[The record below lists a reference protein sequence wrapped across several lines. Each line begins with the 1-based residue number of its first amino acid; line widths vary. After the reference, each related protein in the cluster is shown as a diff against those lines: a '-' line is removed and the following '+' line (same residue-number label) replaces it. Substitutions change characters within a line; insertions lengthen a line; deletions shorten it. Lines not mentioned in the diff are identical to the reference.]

1 MNHDN
6 QNNLDLLQLYKE
18 SLSEL
23 TVGKKEIENINES
36 VELSMMKSFM
46 KGEKIYCIKEKNF
59 LSSFLL
65 VDVLHDTYYPF
76 LFFKVKQDG
85 NTITY
90 EKSLPI
96 FNQAALLFLDEATLL
111 FDSKISLEDIE
122 VLYTRL
128 SNLIVT
134 SMMTDRIRL
143 VPYLCFRDEKT
154 IESNRIFSFLRNYIF
169 GFKDD
174 EKYDALFKE
183 TEDHKTEEK
192 ILQNTIGFFAKM
204 ERVYKREDAY
214 HGSSLSITEPSIM
227 EAFLLRSLFNNG
239 KKKES
244 TLILTSPEEKNL
256 IFEMME
262 KYHLQDFI
270 GEVKYTSDEEIDS
283 KLDEID
289 SEDITPEERKKISS
303 FHMKKE
309 RLLSFQNKK
318 EEAYL
323 PLKPFRNVE
332 YLTKFHNEKS
342 YLLNLDLSHYTEM
355 DAKRDENFF
364 SVLNELTTI
373 RNSYVA
379 NHPYHGLTCSY
390 ERENYSKLQLILIN
404 LIKYLKEMIQK
415 VKEEEFI
422 RKYELKVSSMHD
434 FAYLLECGRLIMQY
448 NGFPRRYFR
457 FPFEEEEKYPLLTLK
472 KAYQAVSSSTLM
484 LKNLCEPSFFE
495 CDLEEVYQGLSSIK
509 RRKRKKAQK
518 ELLSHL
524 KMKGDFDFE
533 TFTYLLKAYLDAKE
547 KLSTLLPVY
556 QNVYGESILTMN
568 GLVEIESNL
577 EYVRKFLSFSKEHPS
592 FNIDHPFIKRALRER
607 DFRMDSMRIL
617 EEASQIYDCIK
628 ENLTKYICF
637 FRDIPNDGLYDLSFE
652 ELKDKFVVENMNT
665 YEEFMEYVSFIKA
678 KSEASELLSVIINRY
693 IRKKRVLSTLQDDFS
708 YSILYTAYQNGKEN
722 FQPYEKDYQVIR
734 KDYFSS
740 LLDDRDTLA
749 LEWKMEYHH
758 RIEQLKTERIPEL
771 KKQMGNEFSYRSRK
785 ENREAKRILAS
796 SKIACIAS
804 TDDLYFI
811 DDDLF
816 DHVLILNSV
825 EFSPLHLLS
834 AFRISKNRIFVNYQ
848 KEMDR
853 RTQTYH
859 DTILS
864 RNNLYNKVIPFSSL
878 PNDFLSYFEEEM
890 KKMGYVVKK
899 NDERYS
905 FLIEKENQEYAVFPD
920 VFLDHKI
927 DIASIVELETYLVR
941 FEGIRLILLDTFGFL
956 FEQEESFFP
965 MERKDEDERTE

>member
-1 MNHDN
+1 MNQDN

-18 SLSEL
+18 SLSQL
-23 TVGKKEIENINES
+23 TVEKREIENINES

-59 LSSFLL
+59 LSPFLL
-65 VDVLHDTYYPF
+65 VDLLNDTYYPF
-76 LFFKVKQDG
+76 LFFRVKEEG
-85 NTITY
+85 NTLAY

-96 FNQAALLFLDEATLL
+96 INQAALLFLDEAALL
-111 FDSKISLEDIE
+111 FDSRISLEDIE
-122 VLYTRL
+122 VIYTRL
-128 SNLIVT
+128 NNQIVK

-143 VPYLCFRDEKT
+143 IPYLCFRDEKT

-183 TEDHKTEEK
+183 TEDHKTEER
-192 ILQNTIGFFAKM
+192 ILQNTFGFFGKM
-204 ERVYKREDAY
+204 ERVYKREEAY
-214 HGSSLSITEPSIM
+214 HGSSLSVTEPSIL
-227 EAFLLRSLFNNG
+227 EAFLLRTLFNNE

-244 TLILTSPEEKNL
+244 TLILTRPEEKNL
-256 IFEMME
+256 IFGILE
-262 KYHLQDFI
+262 KYHLRHFI
-270 GEVKYTSDEEIDS
+270 GEMKYRDDEEIVS
-283 KLDEID
+283 RLDEID
-289 SEDITPEERKKISS
+289 SESITAEERKKI
-303 FHMKKE
+303 FFAHMKKE
-309 RLLSFQNKK
+309 RLLSFVNKK

-323 PLKPFRNVE
+323 PLKPFCNVE

-364 SVLNELTTI
+364 SVLNGLSTI

-379 NHPYHGLTCSY
+379 NHPYYGLTCSY

-415 VKEEEFI
+415 VKEEDFI
-422 RKYELKVSSMHD
+422 RKYELKVSSMRD

-484 LKNLCEPSFFE
+484 LKNLCQPSFFE
-495 CDLEEVYQGLSSIK
+495 CDLNGIYQGLSSAK
-509 RRKRKKAQK
+509 RRMKKRAQK
-518 ELLSHL
+518 ELLPYL
-524 KMKGDFDFE
+524 KMKGNFDFE
-533 TFTYLLKAYLDAKE
+533 TFTYLLKTYLEAKE

-556 QNVYGESILTMN
+556 QGVYGESILTMN

-607 DFRMDSMRIL
+607 DFRMNSIRIL
-617 EEASQIYDCIK
+617 EEASQIYDHIK

-637 FRDIPNDGLYDLSFE
+637 YRDIPNDGLYDLSFE
-652 ELKDKFVVENMNT
+652 ELKEKFAVENMNT

-678 KSEASELLSVIINRY
+678 KSEASELLSIIINRY

-708 YSILYTAYQNGKEN
+708 YSILYTAYQNGKDN
-722 FQPYEKDYQVIR
+722 FKPYEKDYRMIR
-734 KDYFSS
+734 KNYFSS
-740 LLDDRDTLA
+740 LFENQDTIA
-749 LEWKMEYHH
+749 LEMKSEYQK
-758 RIEQLKTERIPEL
+758 RIQWLRNDKIPEL
-771 KKQMGNEFSYRSRK
+771 KKRMGDGLSSH
-785 ENREAKRILAS
+785 NRAEDKEAKKILAS
-796 SKIACIAS
+796 SKVAYVAS

-816 DHVLILNSV
+816 DHVLILNSI

-834 AFRISKNRIFVNYQ
+834 AFRIAKNRIFVNY
-848 KEMDR
+848 KKDMDR

-890 KKMGYVVKK
+890 KKKGYEIRK

-905 FLIEKENQEYAVFPD
+905 FILQKGKEEYAIFPD
-920 VFLDHKI
+920 VFLNHEI
-927 DIASIVELETYLVR
+927 DIASIFELETYLVC
-941 FEGIRLILLDTFGFL
+941 FEGIQLILLDTFGFL
-956 FEQEESFFP
+956 FEKEKSFFP
-965 MERKDEDERTE
+965 MEWKDENEMKE

>member
-1 MNHDN
+1 MNQDN

-18 SLSEL
+18 SLSQL
-23 TVGKKEIENINES
+23 TVEKREIENINES

-59 LSSFLL
+59 LSPFLL
-65 VDVLHDTYYPF
+65 VDLLNDTYYPF
-76 LFFKVKQDG
+76 LFFRVKEEG
-85 NTITY
+85 NTLAY

-96 FNQAALLFLDEATLL
+96 INQAALLFLDEAALL
-111 FDSKISLEDIE
+111 FDSRISLEDIE
-122 VLYTRL
+122 VIYTRL
-128 SNLIVT
+128 NNQIVK

-143 VPYLCFRDEKT
+143 IPYLCFRDEKT

-183 TEDHKTEEK
+183 TEDHKTEER
-192 ILQNTIGFFAKM
+192 ILQNTFGFFGKM
-204 ERVYKREDAY
+204 ERVYKREEAY
-214 HGSSLSITEPSIM
+214 HGSSLSVTEPSIL
-227 EAFLLRSLFNNG
+227 EAFLLRTLFNNE

-244 TLILTSPEEKNL
+244 TLILTRPEEKNL
-256 IFEMME
+256 IFGILE
-262 KYHLQDFI
+262 KYHLRHFI
-270 GEVKYTSDEEIDS
+270 GEMKYRDDEEIVS
-283 KLDEID
+283 RLDEID
-289 SEDITPEERKKISS
+289 SESITAEERKKI
-303 FHMKKE
+303 FFAHMKKE
-309 RLLSFQNKK
+309 RLLSFVNKK

-323 PLKPFRNVE
+323 PLKPFCNVE

-355 DAKRDENFF
+355 DAKRDEKFF
-364 SVLNELTTI
+364 SVLNGLSTI

-379 NHPYHGLTCSY
+379 NHPYYGLTCSY

-415 VKEEEFI
+415 VKEEDFI
-422 RKYELKVSSMHD
+422 RKYELKVSSMRD

-484 LKNLCEPSFFE
+484 LKNLCQPSFFE
-495 CDLEEVYQGLSSIK
+495 CDLNGIYQGLSSAK
-509 RRKRKKAQK
+509 RRMKKRAQK
-518 ELLSHL
+518 ELLPYL
-524 KMKGDFDFE
+524 KMKGNFDFE
-533 TFTYLLKAYLDAKE
+533 TFTYLLKTYLEAKE

-556 QNVYGESILTMN
+556 QGVYGESILTMN

-607 DFRMDSMRIL
+607 DFRMNSIRIL
-617 EEASQIYDCIK
+617 EEASQIYDHIK

-637 FRDIPNDGLYDLSFE
+637 YRDIPNDGLYDLSFE
-652 ELKDKFVVENMNT
+652 ELKEKFAVENMNT

-678 KSEASELLSVIINRY
+678 KSEASELLSIIINRY

-708 YSILYTAYQNGKEN
+708 YSILYTAYQNGKDN
-722 FQPYEKDYQVIR
+722 FKPYEKDYRMIR

-740 LLDDRDTLA
+740 LFENQDTIA
-749 LEWKMEYHH
+749 LEMKSEYQK
-758 RIEQLKTERIPEL
+758 RIQWLRNDKIPEL
-771 KKQMGNEFSYRSRK
+771 KKRMGDGLSSH
-785 ENREAKRILAS
+785 NRAEDKEAKKILAS
-796 SKIACIAS
+796 SKVAYVAS

-816 DHVLILNSV
+816 DHVLILNSI

-834 AFRISKNRIFVNYQ
+834 AFRIAKNRIFVNY
-848 KEMDR
+848 KKDMDR

-890 KKMGYVVKK
+890 KKKGYEIRK

-905 FLIEKENQEYAVFPD
+905 FILQKGKEEYAIFPD
-920 VFLDHKI
+920 VFLNHEI
-927 DIASIVELETYLVR
+927 DIASIFELETYLVC
-941 FEGIRLILLDTFGFL
+941 FEGIQLILLDTFGFL
-956 FEQEESFFP
+956 FEKEKSFFP
-965 MERKDEDERTE
+965 MEWKDENEMKE

>member
-1 MNHDN
+1 MNQDN

-18 SLSEL
+18 SLSQL
-23 TVGKKEIENINES
+23 TVEKKEIENINES

-59 LSSFLL
+59 LSPFLL
-65 VDVLHDTYYPF
+65 VDLLNDTYYPF
-76 LFFKVKQDG
+76 LFFRVKQEG
-85 NTITY
+85 NTLVY
-90 EKSLPI
+90 EKSLPVI
-96 FNQAALLFLDEATLL
+96 NQAALLFLDEAALL

-128 SNLIVT
+128 NNQIVK

-154 IESNRIFSFLRNYIF
+154 IESNHIFSFLRNYIF

-183 TEDHKTEEK
+183 TEDHKTEER
-192 ILQNTIGFFAKM
+192 ILQNTFGFFGKM
-204 ERVYKREDAY
+204 ERVYKREEAY
-214 HGSSLSITEPSIM
+214 HGSSLSVTEPSIM
-227 EAFLLRSLFNNG
+227 EAFLLRTLFNNE

-256 IFEMME
+256 IFDILE
-262 KYHLQDFI
+262 KYHLRDFI
-270 GEVKYTSDEEIDS
+270 GEVKYQDDEEIVS
-283 KLDEID
+283 SLDEID
-289 SEDITPEERKKISS
+289 SDDITAEERKKI
-303 FHMKKE
+303 FFAHMKKE
-309 RLLSFQNKK
+309 RLFSFVNKK

-323 PLKPFRNVE
+323 PLKPFCNVE

-364 SVLNELTTI
+364 SVLNELSTI

-379 NHPYHGLTCSY
+379 NHPYYGLTCSY

-415 VKEEEFI
+415 VKEEDFI
-422 RKYELKVSSMHD
+422 QKYELKVSSMND

-484 LKNLCEPSFFE
+484 LKNLCQPSFFE
-495 CDLEEVYQGLSSIK
+495 CDLNKIYQGLSSTK
-509 RRKRKKAQK
+509 RRMKKRAQK
-518 ELLSHL
+518 ELLPYL
-524 KMKGDFDFE
+524 KMKGNFDFE
-533 TFTYLLKAYLDAKE
+533 TFTYLLKTYLDAKE
-547 KLSTLLPVY
+547 KLSTLRPVY
-556 QNVYGESILTMN
+556 QDVYGESILTMN

-592 FNIDHPFIKRALRER
+592 FNIDHPFIKRALREK
-607 DFRMDSMRIL
+607 DFRMNSIRIL
-617 EEASQIYDCIK
+617 EEASQIYDHIK
-628 ENLTKYICF
+628 DNLTKYICF
-637 FRDIPNDGLYDLSFE
+637 YRDIPNDGLYDLSFE
-652 ELKDKFVVENMNT
+652 ELKEKFVVENMNT

-678 KSEASELLSVIINRY
+678 KSEASELLSIIINRY

-722 FQPYEKDYQVIR
+722 FKPYEKDYRIIR

-740 LLDDRDTLA
+740 LFENRDTIA
-749 LEWKMEYHH
+749 LEMKSEYQK
-758 RIEQLKTERIPEL
+758 RIQWLRNDKIPEL
-771 KKQMGNEFSYRSRK
+771 KKRLGDGLSSHNQTDEK
-785 ENREAKRILAS
+785 EAKKILAS
-796 SKIACIAS
+796 SKVAYVAS

-834 AFRISKNRIFVNYQ
+834 AFRIAKNRIFINYK

-890 KKMGYVVKK
+890 KKKGYEIRK

-905 FLIEKENQEYAVFPD
+905 FILQKEKEEYAIFPD
-920 VFLDHKI
+920 VFLNHEM
-927 DIASIVELETYLVR
+927 DIASIFELETYLVC
-941 FEGIRLILLDTFGFL
+941 FEGIQLILLDTFGFL
-956 FEQEESFFP
+956 FEKEKSFLP
-965 MERKDEDERTE
+965 MEWKDENEMNE

>member
-18 SLSEL
+18 SLSDL
-23 TVGKKEIENINES
+23 TVEKKEIENINES

-59 LSSFLL
+59 LSPFLL
-65 VDVLHDTYYPF
+65 VDLLHDTYYPF
-76 LFFKVKQDG
+76 LFFKVKQEG
-85 NTITY
+85 NTLAY

-111 FDSKISLEDIE
+111 FDTKIALEDIE
-122 VLYTRL
+122 VLYTKL
-128 SNLIVT
+128 NNQIVT
-134 SMMTDRIRL
+134 AMMTDRIRL

-192 ILQNTIGFFAKM
+192 ILQNTFGFFAKM
-204 ERVYKREDAY
+204 ERVYKREEVY

-227 EAFLLRSLFNNG
+227 EAFLLGTLFRNE

-244 TLILTSPEEKNL
+244 TLILTSPDEKNL
-256 IFEMME
+256 IFDMLE
-262 KYHLQDFI
+262 KYHLCDFI
-270 GEVKYTSDEEIDS
+270 DEVKYQDDEEIES
-283 KLDEID
+283 RLDEINPEEI
-289 SEDITPEERKKISS
+289 SSEERKKVFFS
-303 FHMKKE
+303 HMKKE
-309 RLLSFQNKK
+309 RILSFQNKK

-364 SVLNELTTI
+364 FVLNGLPTI

-379 NHPYHGLTCSY
+379 NHPYYGLTCSY

-422 RKYELKVSSMHD
+422 QKYELKVSSMHD
-434 FAYLLECGRLIMQY
+434 FAYLLDCGRLIMQY

-484 LKNLCEPSFFE
+484 LKNLCQPSFFDCNLME
-495 CDLEEVYQGLSSIK
+495 IYHGLTSLK
-509 RRKRKKAQK
+509 RREKKRAQK
-518 ELLSHL
+518 ELLSFIR
-524 KMKGDFDFE
+524 MKGPFDFE
-533 TFTYLLKAYLDAKE
+533 TFTYLLKTYLDAKE
-547 KLSTLLPVY
+547 KLSALLPVY
-556 QNVYGESILTMN
+556 QDVYGESVLTMN

-577 EYVRKFLSFSKEHPS
+577 DYVRKFLAFSKDHPS
-592 FNIDHPFIKRALRER
+592 FNIDHPFIKRALKDK
-607 DFRMDSMRIL
+607 DFRMDSMQIL
-617 EEASQIYDCIK
+617 DEANQIYDCIK

-637 FRDIPNDGLYDLSFE
+637 YRDIPNDGLYDLSFE
-652 ELKDKFVVENMNT
+652 EMKDKFVVENMNT

-722 FQPYEKDYQVIR
+722 FHQYEKDYSMIR
-734 KDYFSS
+734 REYFSS
-740 LLDDRDTLA
+740 LLKEQETMEI
-749 LEWKMEYHH
+749 EWKMEHS
-758 RIEQLKTERIPEL
+758 RRSQWLKDERLPEL
-771 KKQMGNEFSYRSRK
+771 KKKKADSFASQSGIETKEQKKMLAFSK
-785 ENREAKRILAS
+785 TAF
-796 SKIACIAS
+796 IAS
-804 TDDLYFI
+804 TDDLYYI

-816 DHVLILNSV
+816 DHVLVLNSV
-825 EFSPLHLLS
+825 DFSPLHLLS
-834 AFRISKNRIFVNYQ
+834 AFRISKNRIFINYK

-878 PNDFLSYFEEEM
+878 PNDFMTYFEDE
-890 KKMGYVVKK
+890 VKK
-899 NDERYS
+899 KGYEIKKKDERYS
-905 FLIEKENQEYAVFPD
+905 FLLQKGKEEYAIFPD
-920 VFLDHKI
+920 IFLNHEI
-927 DIASIVELETYLVR
+927 DIASILELETYLVR

-956 FEQEESFFP
+956 FEKESFFSF
-965 MERKDEDERTE
+965 EEEKEKEKTTE

>member
-1 MNHDN
+1 MNQDN

-18 SLSEL
+18 SLSQL
-23 TVGKKEIENINES
+23 TVEKREIENINES

-59 LSSFLL
+59 LSPFLL
-65 VDVLHDTYYPF
+65 VDLLNDTYYPF
-76 LFFKVKQDG
+76 LFFRVKEEG
-85 NTITY
+85 NTLAY

-96 FNQAALLFLDEATLL
+96 INQAALLFLDEAALL
-111 FDSKISLEDIE
+111 FDSRISLEDIE
-122 VLYTRL
+122 VIYTRL
-128 SNLIVT
+128 NNQIVK

-143 VPYLCFRDEKT
+143 IPYLCFRDEKT

-183 TEDHKTEEK
+183 TEDHKTEER
-192 ILQNTIGFFAKM
+192 ILQNTFGFFGKM
-204 ERVYKREDAY
+204 ERVYKREEAY
-214 HGSSLSITEPSIM
+214 HGSSLSVTEPSIL
-227 EAFLLRSLFNNG
+227 EAFLLRTLFNNE

-244 TLILTSPEEKNL
+244 TLILTRPEEKNL
-256 IFEMME
+256 IFGILE
-262 KYHLQDFI
+262 KYHLRHFI
-270 GEVKYTSDEEIDS
+270 GEMKYRDDEEIVS
-283 KLDEID
+283 RLDEID
-289 SEDITPEERKKISS
+289 SESITAEERKKI
-303 FHMKKE
+303 FFAHMKKE
-309 RLLSFQNKK
+309 RLLSFVNKK

-323 PLKPFRNVE
+323 PLKPFCNVE

-364 SVLNELTTI
+364 SVLNGLSTI

-379 NHPYHGLTCSY
+379 NHPYYGLTCSY

-415 VKEEEFI
+415 VKEEDFI
-422 RKYELKVSSMHD
+422 RKYELKVSSMRD

-484 LKNLCEPSFFE
+484 LKNLCQPSFFE
-495 CDLEEVYQGLSSIK
+495 CDLNGIYQGLSSAK
-509 RRKRKKAQK
+509 RRMKKRAQK
-518 ELLSHL
+518 ELLPYL
-524 KMKGDFDFE
+524 KMKGNFDFE
-533 TFTYLLKAYLDAKE
+533 TFTYLLKTYLEAKE

-556 QNVYGESILTMN
+556 QGVYGESILTMN

-607 DFRMDSMRIL
+607 DFRMNSIRIL
-617 EEASQIYDCIK
+617 EEASQIYDHIK

-637 FRDIPNDGLYDLSFE
+637 YRDIPNDGLYDLSFE
-652 ELKDKFVVENMNT
+652 ELKEKFAVENMNT

-678 KSEASELLSVIINRY
+678 KSEASELLSIIINRY

-708 YSILYTAYQNGKEN
+708 YSILYTAYQNGKDN
-722 FQPYEKDYQVIR
+722 FKPYEKDYRMIR

-740 LLDDRDTLA
+740 LFENQDTIA
-749 LEWKMEYHH
+749 LEMKSEYQK
-758 RIEQLKTERIPEL
+758 RIQWLRNDKIPEL
-771 KKQMGNEFSYRSRK
+771 KKRMGDGLSSH
-785 ENREAKRILAS
+785 NRAEDKEAKKILAS
-796 SKIACIAS
+796 SKVAYVAS

-816 DHVLILNSV
+816 DHVLILNSI

-834 AFRISKNRIFVNYQ
+834 AFRIAKNRIFVNY
-848 KEMDR
+848 KKDMDR

-890 KKMGYVVKK
+890 KKKGYEIRK

-905 FLIEKENQEYAVFPD
+905 FILQKGKEEYAIFPD
-920 VFLDHKI
+920 VFLNHEI
-927 DIASIVELETYLVR
+927 DIASIFELETYLVC
-941 FEGIRLILLDTFGFL
+941 FEGIQLILLDTFGFL
-956 FEQEESFFP
+956 FEKEKSFFP
-965 MERKDEDERTE
+965 MEWKDENEMKE